1 MTFPTNHC
9 TLFKVFPIYLFPPNM
24 CGLQQKWPRFSYTLS
39 SPSLVYIRNRN
50 WPHNRNIVTASSKI
64 QPRSHVSNP
73 LIRIQL
79 LPCFEF
85 SLIQNMFEFSC
96 THMFANLFAFG
107 RAESNDAPNYSN
119 SLVSLL
125 EFKWQRHCSKQ
136 IAGIELH
143 DYIHHILGLL

>member
-1 MTFPTNHC
+1 MTFSTNHF

-64 QPRSHVSNP
+64 QPRSHVPIP
-73 LIRIQL
+73 L
-79 LPCFEF
+79 
-85 SLIQNMFEFSC
+85 FEFSC
-96 THMFANLFAFG
+96 SHVLNSASSKTCLNSAAHMFANLLAFG
-107 RAESNDAPNYSN
+107 RVESNDAPNYSN